1 MRRETK
7 TRSVMLQKKHPILSY
22 LIKTEIKIRC
32 LCLYITVG
40 KYFFCQIVSAAF
52 LHNFDC
58 YYKKWVP
65 CSTLYFVFWIIY
77 QIDILRVRHNKYHKY
92 DINSLDVQNLN
103 IIDEN
108 GKVMTISFA
117 FIWFWIDFFLNHL
130 RKLFR
135 ISQA

>member
-7 TRSVMLQKKHPILSY
+7 TRSVMLQNKHPILSY
-22 LIKTEIKIRC
+22 FIKTEIKIRC
-32 LCLYITVG
+32 LCLYTTVR
-40 KYFFCQIVSAAF
+40 KYFFIRQCLPHFYIILIVIIKNECLVVLCILYFESYIKQIV
-52 LHNFDC
+52 
-58 YYKKWVP
+58 
-65 CSTLYFVFWIIY
+65 
-77 QIDILRVRHNKYHKY
+77 RHIKYHKY

-108 GKVMTISFA
+108 GKAMTISVA